1 MTLQVVDDIKRGFL
15 LSVLEVNGFNPFK
28 LNINDT
34 EVEFPN
40 YRLEELVRRMVEDK
54 TTLIPFVNNRNHNTV
69 LLLLLN
75 PDIQLLLTH
84 NAEIINFLFPTMVEP
99 FPAQLRYFDVAKG
112 QTGQYGSVLYPEGYL
127 CYRLPYNLLDN
138 ALEGFC
144 HWCQLEEQ
152 RPEIM
157 IEMPELSTY
166 LLRRDFQESLALK
179 NWEEAEKTLE
189 VMRYG
194 HYISDENCRF
204 LQIQLLANQSRWTE
218 IWNHEDY
225 SLISGLNPLP
235 LAVRRA
241 LLSAFYYAE
250 IAPIEEDSNI
260 NICPQILLHYR
271 FRLGTLL
278 AFRTGLEG
286 DHILRVFAY
295 HYAITGDIKN
305 LEKILHN
312 DLTEKTRKTVTTLL
326 LTEDSKDDQKTEIKG
341 ESNSLEQAK
350 QLLMEQSYDE
360 AFWLLL
366 DLPHSLERT
375 RMLLFLASI
384 TEDRDIIQEVRIL
397 YSQLEPEERDEI
409 RQDENFSKWQ
419 RWLVS
424 EEVLGD
430 DIAPK
435 SWGDWFLLLRNDH
448 PNLLSYIELLPD
460 FTRPVQQSLF
470 DLGTVNEIAEIILDC
485 LTGQQEIS
493 TRQRQALR
501 LTLSAFTAFIIDRP
515 DFPYLAEQDLYLYI
529 IVALQTWGNRNENN
543 TLFLLQLLD
552 GVGQLEVEACYNQWD
567 QMETWMQF
575 PPSRRMSG
583 CILEILNLFF
593 DYGVPGFKIIS
604 TWNNWMGV
612 IIDQLSADNSTQI
625 QSWLDLGRVINAPP
639 GLLDRL
645 EDFLKEKEYVDPLAE
660 LPELTITIFS
670 CREKAAKRAT
680 QRLLERNDK
689 LKVNVCTD
697 DRMNEQVESFA
708 RNSDLA
714 VVVTTCTSHALT
726 TGIMPLLKNPPV
738 YPRSSGETGI
748 IEAIEVWVK

>member
-1 MTLQVVDDIKRGFL
+1 
-15 LSVLEVNGFNPFK
+15 
-28 LNINDT
+28 
-34 EVEFPN
+34 
-40 YRLEELVRRMVEDK
+40 
-54 TTLIPFVNNRNHNTV
+54 
-69 LLLLLN
+69 
-75 PDIQLLLTH
+75 
-84 NAEIINFLFPTMVEP
+84 
-99 FPAQLRYFDVAKG
+99 
-112 QTGQYGSVLYPEGYL
+112 
-127 CYRLPYNLLDN
+127 
-138 ALEGFC
+138 
-144 HWCQLEEQ
+144 
-152 RPEIM
+152 
-157 IEMPELSTY
+157 
-166 LLRRDFQESLALK
+166 
-179 NWEEAEKTLE
+179 
-189 VMRYG
+189 
-194 HYISDENCRF
+194 
-204 LQIQLLANQSRWTE
+204 
-218 IWNHEDY
+218 
-225 SLISGLNPLP
+225 
-235 LAVRRA
+235 
-241 LLSAFYYAE
+241 
-250 IAPIEEDSNI
+250 
-260 NICPQILLHYR
+260 
-271 FRLGTLL
+271 
-278 AFRTGLEG
+278 
-286 DHILRVFAY
+286 
-295 HYAITGDIKN
+295 
-305 LEKILHN
+305 
-312 DLTEKTRKTVTTLL
+312 
-326 LTEDSKDDQKTEIKG
+326 
-341 ESNSLEQAK
+341 
-350 QLLMEQSYDE
+350 
-360 AFWLLL
+360 
-366 DLPHSLERT
+366 
-375 RMLLFLASI
+375 
-384 TEDRDIIQEVRIL
+384 
-397 YSQLEPEERDEI
+397 
-409 RQDENFSKWQ
+409 
-419 RWLVS
+419 
-424 EEVLGD
+424 
-430 DIAPK
+430 
-435 SWGDWFLLLRNDH
+435 
-448 PNLLSYIELLPD
+448 LLPD

-493 TRQRQALR
+493 TRQRQTLR

-515 DFPYLAEQDLYLYI
+515 DFPSLAEQDLYLYI
-529 IVALQTWGNRNENN
+529 IAALQTWGNRNENN